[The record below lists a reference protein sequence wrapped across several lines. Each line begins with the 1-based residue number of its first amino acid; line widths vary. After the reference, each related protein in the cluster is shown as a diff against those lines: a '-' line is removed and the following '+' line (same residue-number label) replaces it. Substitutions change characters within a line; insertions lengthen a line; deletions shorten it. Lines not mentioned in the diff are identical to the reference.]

1 MMIVEGSS
9 TIDPWL
15 KNIFNYLGLKRSKK
29 KKKKKKCGGAM
40 LDDG

>member
-9 TIDPWL
+9 TIDSWL

-29 KKKKKKCGGAM
+29 KKKKKCGGAM